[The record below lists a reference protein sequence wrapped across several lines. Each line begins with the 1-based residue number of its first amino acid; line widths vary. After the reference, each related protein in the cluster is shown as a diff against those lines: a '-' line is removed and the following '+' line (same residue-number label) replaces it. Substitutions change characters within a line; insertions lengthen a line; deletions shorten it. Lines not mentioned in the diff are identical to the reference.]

1 MFLSMTGFGRAMC
14 EFPWGTVTFELTS
27 VNHRYQDFSA
37 RLPRELSALESRL
50 ISLLRASLNRGK
62 VRLSAEI
69 AWNPGARTPSLDE
82 EGLLLLFRRLRELA
96 AQEGAEAPALASILN
111 LPGICEA
118 GGRALELAQDEP
130 QVWDELLASA
140 VDSLME
146 MKRAEG
152 EKLKAVIEADLNT
165 FAGIVSNLEAR
176 WKTASAEALEALRSR
191 MEKVMEHYELEID
204 AARIAQEVSLMADK
218 WDISEELARLSAHI
232 ERFHQTMDGE
242 GANKKDLAGRR
253 LDFLIQEMNRE
264 VNTMGSKVGDA
275 DFRWG
280 VVEAKSCLERIR
292 EQIQNVE

>member
-1 MFLSMTGFGRAMC
+1 MFLSMTGFGRAMR

-37 RLPRELSALESRL
+37 RLPRELSSLESYL
-50 ISLLRASLNRGK
+50 ISLLRGALNRGK

-69 AWNPGARTPSLDE
+69 AWNPGARTPTLDE
-82 EGLLLLFRRLRELA
+82 EGLLLLFRRVRELA
-96 AQEGAEAPALASILN
+96 VQEGVETPSLSSFLS

-118 GGRALELAQDEP
+118 NRALELTKDEP
-130 QVWDELLASA
+130 QVWDELLNAA
-140 VDSLME
+140 LESLME

-152 EKLKAVIEADLNT
+152 EKLKTVIEADLNA
-165 FAGIVSNLEAR
+165 FAGIVSTLEAR
-176 WKTASAEALEALRSR
+176 WRTSSAEALEALRAR
-191 MEKVMEHYELEID
+191 IEKVMEHYKLELDE
-204 AARIAQEVSLMADK
+204 ARIAQEVSLMADK
-218 WDISEELARLSAHI
+218 WDVSEELARLAAHI
-232 ERFHQTMDGE
+232 ERFRQTME
-242 GANKKDLAGRR
+242 GTEARGKDLAGRR

>member
-1 MFLSMTGFGRAMC
+1 MFLSMTGFGRAMR

-37 RLPRELSALESRL
+37 RLPRELSSLESRL
-50 ISLLRASLNRGK
+50 ISMLRASLNRGK

-69 AWNPGARTPSLDE
+69 AWNPGARTPTLDE
-82 EGLLLLFRRLRELA
+82 EGLLLLFRRVRELA
-96 AQEGAEAPALASILN
+96 AQERTEAPSLASFLT

-118 GGRALELAQDEP
+118 GRTLEQVQDES

-140 VDSLME
+140 VESLME

-152 EKLKAVIEADLNT
+152 EKLKAVIEAELNAFT
-165 FAGIVSNLEAR
+165 DIVAKLEDR
-176 WKTASAEALEALRSR
+176 WKTASAEAIEALRVR
-191 MEKVMEHYELEID
+191 IEKVMEHYKLEID
-204 AARIAQEVSLMADK
+204 EARIAQEVSLMADK
-218 WDISEELARLSAHI
+218 WDVSEELARLAAHI
-232 ERFHQTMDGE
+232 ERFHQTMGGGE
-242 GANKKDLAGRR
+242 TSGKDLAGRR

>member
-1 MFLSMTGFGRAMC
+1 MFLSMTGFGRAMR

-37 RLPRELSALESRL
+37 RLPRELSSLESRL
-50 ISLLRASLNRGK
+50 VSLLRASLNRGK

-69 AWNPGARTPSLDE
+69 AWNPGARTPTLDE
-82 EGLLLLFRRLRELA
+82 EGLLLLFRRVRELA
-96 AQEGAEAPALASILN
+96 AQEGIEAPSLASFLA

-118 GGRALELAQDEP
+118 GRALEQAQDEP

-140 VDSLME
+140 VESLME

-152 EKLKAVIEADLNT
+152 EKLKAVIKADLNT
-165 FAGIVSNLEAR
+165 FADIVTKLEER
-176 WKTASAEALEALRSR
+176 WRTASAEALEALRTR
-191 MEKVMEHYELEID
+191 IEKVMEHYELEID
-204 AARIAQEVSLMADK
+204 EARIAQEVSLMADK
-218 WDISEELARLSAHI
+218 WDVSEELARLAAHI
-232 ERFHQTMDGE
+232 ERFRQTMEGGE
-242 GANKKDLAGRR
+242 AGGKELAGRR

>member
-1 MFLSMTGFGRAMC
+1 M
-14 EFPWGTVTFELTS
+14 V
-27 VNHRYQDFSA
+27 
-37 RLPRELSALESRL
+37 
-50 ISLLRASLNRGK
+50 SLLRASLNRGK

-69 AWNPGARTPSLDE
+69 AWNPGARTPTLDE
-82 EGLLLLFRRLRELA
+82 EGLLLLFRRVRELA
-96 AQEGAEAPALASILN
+96 AQEGTEAPSLASFLA

-118 GGRALELAQDEP
+118 GRALEQAQDEP

-140 VDSLME
+140 VESLME

-165 FAGIVSNLEAR
+165 FADIVTKLEER
-176 WKTASAEALEALRSR
+176 WRTASAEALEALRTR
-191 MEKVMEHYELEID
+191 IEKVMEHYELEID
-204 AARIAQEVSLMADK
+204 EARIAQEVSLMADK
-218 WDISEELARLSAHI
+218 WDVSEELARLAAHI
-232 ERFHQTMDGE
+232 ERFRQTMEGGE
-242 GANKKDLAGRR
+242 AGGKELAGRR